1 MPCPREK
8 REAAEALLIGP
19 HGLLSTQSTGRPT
32 PEPPCEMRTC
42 FQRDVDRIT
51 HSKSFRRLKHK
62 TQVFLRPEGDH
73 YRTRL
78 THTLEVAR
86 LARTIARALELNED
100 LTEAISLG
108 HDLGHTPFGHA
119 GERALNAIY
128 TGVGFR
134 HYEQSLRVVDRIERD
149 GRGLNLCNETRIG
162 ILNHTCF
169 QRDVDRITHSK
180 SFRRLK
186 HKTQVFLRP
195 EGDHY
200 RTRLT
205 HTLEVARLARTI
217 ARALELNEDLTEAIS
232 LGHDLGH
239 TPFGHAGER
248 ALNAIYTGVG
258 FRHYEQSLRV
268 VDRIERDGRGLNLC
282 NETRIGILNHTTGQ
296 PRGTLEAD
304 VVRLADR
311 VAYINHDLDDAMR
324 GGIVQ
329 PEDVPAIV
337 RERVGERNS
346 VRINSILT
354 DIIAHSGDGELRMS
368 PDMREAVDVFTTF
381 MYEGVYYNPIA
392 KGEER
397 KVQNIL
403 GSIWEYY
410 VNHIDELPV
419 VYQSIADDEGPQRA
433 VCDYVSGMTD
443 SYALEVYSELFIPAA
458 WTIK

>member
-1 MPCPREK
+1 MTIREET
-8 REAAEALLIGP
+8 EAIERQT
-19 HGLLSTQSTGRPT
+19 LSSCATLSANSLGRRLPLT
-32 PEPPCEMRTC
+32 EDPIRPC
-42 FQRDVDRIT
+42 FQRDRDRIL
-51 HSKSFRRLKHK
+51 HSKAFRRLKQK
-62 TQVFLRPEGDH
+62 TQVFLSPEGDH

-78 THTLEVAR
+78 THTLEVSQI
-86 LARTIARALELNED
+86 ARTVSRALRLNED
-100 LTEAISLG
+100 LTEAIALG

-119 GERALNAIY
+119 GERALNRLCP
-128 TGVGFR
+128 GGFT
-134 HYEQSLRVVDRIERD
+134 HYRQSLRVVD
-149 GRGLNLCNETRIG
+149 
-162 ILNHTCF
+162 IL
-169 QRDVDRITHSK
+169 
-180 SFRRLK
+180 
-186 HKTQVFLRP
+186 
-195 EGDHY
+195 
-200 RTRLT
+200 
-205 HTLEVARLARTI
+205 
-217 ARALELNEDLTEAIS
+217 
-232 LGHDLGH
+232 
-239 TPFGHAGER
+239 
-248 ALNAIYTGVG
+248 
-258 FRHYEQSLRV
+258 
-268 VDRIERDGRGLNLC
+268 ERDGRGLNLC

-304 VVRLADR
+304 VGRLADR